1 MALLNHDEI
10 CQLTPH
16 AGNMCML
23 DSVEMWNN
31 DSIQCLSTAHLNNQ
45 NPLIANGRLHALNCI
60 ELAGQATVVHGTL
73 CWKDHMDLPDIAI
86 LVSVRDINIFQN
98 RLETITTRLLICADV
113 LDILEFASNYWFEV
127 KAGEKVIVNGRLTSK
142 LIYEKN
148 S

>member
-16 AGNMCML
+16 SGNMCML
-23 DSVEMWNN
+23 DSVETWNK
-31 DSIQCLSTAHLNNQ
+31 DSIQCLSTAHQNHQ
-45 NPLIANGRLHALNCI
+45 NPLITNGRLHAVNCI

-73 CWKDHMDLPDIAI
+73 CWKDHMDLPDVAI
-86 LVSVRDINIFQN
+86 LVSVRDISIFKN
-98 RLETITTRLLICADV
+98 RLETITEPLSIYADV

-142 LIYEKN
+142 LIYEKD